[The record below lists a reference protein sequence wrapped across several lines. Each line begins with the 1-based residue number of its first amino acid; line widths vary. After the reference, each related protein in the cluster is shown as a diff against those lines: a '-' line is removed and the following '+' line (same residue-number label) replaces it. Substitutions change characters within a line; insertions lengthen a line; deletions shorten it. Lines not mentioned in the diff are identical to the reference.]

1 MSIILFMVFI
11 DLVVE
16 ILEFGNDVF
25 KLERVEFSLP
35 DMIIG
40 LTVDLIDESLLWVID
55 HGSYLFD
62 VSV

>member
-40 LTVDLIDESLLWVID
+40 LTVDLIDESLL
-55 HGSYLFD
+55 
-62 VSV
+62 